1 MGEEENNRDSP
12 MSGEEATTDLTVV
25 TRLYDTNRTIR
36 EVILYI
42 HFTYVIGSFS
52 KFLAKS
58 VPLGVH
64 LHIVP
69 QYYEVKLKRCISL

>member
-42 HFTYVIGSFS
+42 HFTYVILTPCRRVTEIS
-52 KFLAKS
+52 
-58 VPLGVH
+58 
-64 LHIVP
+64 
-69 QYYEVKLKRCISL
+69 ECNKLW